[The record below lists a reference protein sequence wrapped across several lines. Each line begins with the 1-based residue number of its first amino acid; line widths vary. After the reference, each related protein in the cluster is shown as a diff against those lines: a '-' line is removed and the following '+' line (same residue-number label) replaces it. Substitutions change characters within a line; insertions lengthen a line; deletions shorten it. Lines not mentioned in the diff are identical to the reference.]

1 MKSSP
6 WSMNACTGDGGPL
19 PSRSSSTA
27 RTLLEVVSGFCSEP
41 ESANSFSMIFCVST
55 NQLWSRPVA
64 AQVAQRAERVEA
76 GVERAGQPARRTRRT
91 TATEGPGMIRIAC
104 IGQIGSQLRMPST

>member
-1 MKSSP
+1 M
-6 WSMNACTGDGGPL
+6 
-19 PSRSSSTA
+19 
-27 RTLLEVVSGFCSEP
+27 SGFCSEP

-64 AQVAQRAERVEA
+64 
-76 GVERAGQPARRTRRT
+76 RRWRSVPSVSKPGYSGPGSRRPN
-91 TATEGPGMIRIAC
+91 ASNHSEEGPGMIRIEC